1 MTLIK
6 NSKLIAMNISS
17 FYDPNSYPLH
27 SLENEEILSK
37 LIDAEGNINQ
47 SIRISGKQITKLKK
61 VKRIKG
67 SLLIIDSTI
76 ESLGSLE
83 EVWGEL
89 RVNTYFLESKLNSLG
104 NLNFVQNEVSLH
116 YSKIRDLS
124 VLRRVGG
131 DLRLPKYLDGK
142 IDKSI
147 LEVGGSI
154 RFLNI
159 KENSFNEKIWLKTIK
174 YSKQIPFW
182 QNQYISDTGFFK
194 SSNSVLE
201 KATNIQKEFYHFF
214 KQNFLNG
221 IFYDIEGNTN
231 YLYLFYF
238 EIMRDKSSLLEVH
251 LENLRDY
258 YYQYIGNFIDGAVLE
273 QKLNLLKRSGSYE
286 KAMNLELEN
295 AGFSVSDV
303 VYYIRKIGLIKL
315 TPQMLI
321 KILWATTENYSKSKI
336 NKLLKLIEP
345 EINKYENEIGSSFF
359 LKFFDNDLN
368 IISKDNKIDL
378 DYYAKFFPDSFN
390 YYVSIDTS
398 NGVNSHL
405 IDKAHLSHVF
415 EKSIWFELKKILAT
429 ATRQL
434 LKMENPDEFIKQEK
448 KKKRKLENEQFRK
461 SKLYDCKEQK
471 LVTLKEINSITGKK
485 ISMSIFKTK
494 KSLYGRFILF
504 DNKESNRVFN
514 QWKTVVDEQTTK
526 VYRFNLE
533 SFADFVGVDSKS
545 VWGFFNG
552 RQKMFHKRYKIISNE

>member
-1 MTLIK
+1 MTIIK
-6 NSKLIAMNISS
+6 NSKIIAMNISS
-17 FYDPNSYPLH
+17 YDPNSYPLH

-67 SLLIIDSTI
+67 SLLIIDCSI

-89 RVNTYFLESKLNSLG
+89 SVNTYSLESKLNSLG

-124 VLRRVGG
+124 ILRRVGG

-174 YSKQIPFW
+174 YSKHVPFW

-194 SSNSVLE
+194 SSNSILE
-201 KATNIQKEFYHFF
+201 KATNVQKEFYDFF
-214 KQNFLNG
+214 KQNFLKG

-238 EIMRDKSSLLEVH
+238 EIMRDKSSRIEVH
-251 LENLRDY
+251 LKNLRDY
-258 YYQYIGNFIDGAVLE
+258 YYQYIGNFIDSEILKR
-273 QKLNLLKRSGSYE
+273 KLNLLKRSGNYH

-303 VYYIRKIGLIKL
+303 VYYIGKIGLIKL

-345 EINKYENEIGSSFF
+345 EIKKYENEIGSSFF
-359 LKFFDNDLN
+359 SQFFDNDLN

-390 YYVSIDTS
+390 YYVSIDKS

-526 VYRFNLE
+526 EYRFNLE

-552 RQKMFHKRYKIISNE
+552 RQKMFHKRYKIISNQ